1 MSRIKRRT
9 WTMAEFGDRSNKGL
23 FGLMDVAMK
32 QNLRITDDEYD
43 FIAGEMSDEEMDS
56 VLEDRPTF
64 AQRRK
69 IIQILNKYIDYE
81 NGTVRE

>member
-1 MSRIKRRT
+1 MDD
-9 WTMAEFGDRSNKGL
+9 FGHRNTKGI

-32 QNLRITDDEYD
+32 ENLRITDDEYD

-56 VLEDRPTF
+56 VLEDKPTF

-69 IIQILNKYIDYE
+69 IIETLNKYIEY
-81 NGTVRE
+81 